1 MKLLLRRRKFLG
13 ILMVSWATLS
23 CQGLTAGLNQNS
35 SPKPQNTNSSALDST
50 PQKPPEQLWSILRQS
65 KGNSH
70 AILFR
75 HAIAPGGGDPP
86 QFQLNDCSTQRN
98 LSEEGRKQAVK
109 IGQELKRRKI
119 PIAKV
124 LSSQWCRCLET
135 ARLME
140 LGEVQAYPPLNS
152 FFSDRSRT
160 TEQTTQLRSF
170 LLQNHQERGV
180 TILVTHQVNI
190 TALTDIFPQSGE
202 GVVVEV
208 DRDQQNIKVLGRLSP
223 DFS

>member
-1 MKLLLRRRKFLG
+1 M
-13 ILMVSWATLS
+13 
-23 CQGLTAGLNQNS
+23 AGSNQKSASN
-35 SPKPQNTNSSALDST
+35 PQKITSSALDSST
-50 PQKPPEQLWSILRQS
+50 QEPPERLWSILRQS

-98 LSEEGRKQAVK
+98 LSEEGRKQAAK

-160 TEQTTQLRSF
+160 DEQTAQLRSF
-170 LLQNHQERGV
+170 LLKNHQETGV
-180 TILVTHQVNI
+180 MILVTHQVNI

-202 GVVVEV
+202 GVVVRV
-208 DRDQQNIKVLGRLSP
+208 DRDKPTIEVLGRLSP
-223 DFS
+223 

>member
-1 MKLLLRRRKFLG
+1 M
-13 ILMVSWATLS
+13 
-23 CQGLTAGLNQNS
+23 AGSNQKSASN
-35 SPKPQNTNSSALDST
+35 PQKITSSALDSST
-50 PQKPPEQLWSILRQS
+50 QEPPEQLWSILRQS

-98 LSEEGRKQAVK
+98 LSEEGRKQAAK

-160 TEQTTQLRSF
+160 DQQTAQLRSF
-170 LLQNHQERGV
+170 LLKNHQKTGV
-180 TILVTHQVNI
+180 MILVTHQVNI

-202 GVVVEV
+202 GVVVRV
-208 DRDQQNIKVLGRLSP
+208 DREKPSIEVLGRLSP
-223 DFS
+223 

>member
-1 MKLLLRRRKFLG
+1 MMKLLLRRRKFLG
-13 ILMVSWATLS
+13 ILIVSSATLS
-23 CQGLTAGLNQNS
+23 CEGLIAGLNKDS
-35 SPKPQNTNSSALDST
+35 SPKPQNATSYALNSRT
-50 PQKPPEQLWSILRQS
+50 EKPPERLWSILQQS

-98 LSEEGRKQAVK
+98 LSEEGRKQAAK
-109 IGQELKRRKI
+109 IGQELKRQKI
-119 PIAKV
+119 PIAQV

-160 TEQTTQLRSF
+160 DEQTAQLRSF
-170 LLQNHQERGV
+170 LLKNHQKTGV
-180 TILVTHQVNI
+180 MILVTHQVNI

-202 GVVVEV
+202 GVVVRV
-208 DRDQQNIKVLGRLSP
+208 DRDKPSIEVLGRLSP
-223 DFS
+223 

>member
-1 MKLLLRRRKFLG
+1 MKVLLRRRKFLG
-13 ILMVSWATLS
+13 ILIVSWATLS
-23 CQGLTAGLNQNS
+23 CQGLTAEWNQNS
-35 SPKPQNTNSSALDST
+35 SSKPQNVTSSALDST

-86 QFQLNDCSTQRN
+86 EFQLNDCSTQRN
-98 LSEEGRKQAVK
+98 LSEEGRKQAIK

-160 TEQTTQLRSF
+160 DEQTAQLRSF
-170 LLQNHQERGV
+170 LLKNHQETGV
-180 TILVTHQVNI
+180 MILVTHQVNI

-202 GVVVEV
+202 GVVVRV
-208 DRDQQNIKVLGRLSP
+208 DRDKPTIEVLGRLSP
-223 DFS
+223 

>member
-1 MKLLLRRRKFLG
+1 M
-13 ILMVSWATLS
+13 
-23 CQGLTAGLNQNS
+23 AGSNQKSASN
-35 SPKPQNTNSSALDST
+35 PQKITSSALDSST
-50 PQKPPEQLWSILRQS
+50 QEPPEQLWSILRQS

-75 HAIAPGGGDPP
+75 HTIAPGGGDPP
-86 QFQLNDCSTQRN
+86 EFQLNDCSTQRN
-98 LSEEGRKQAVK
+98 LSEEGRKQAVQ
-109 IGQELKRRKI
+109 IGQELKHQKI
-119 PIAKV
+119 PIAQV

-160 TEQTTQLRSF
+160 DEQTAQLRSF
-170 LLQNHQERGV
+170 LLKNHQETGV
-180 TILVTHQVNI
+180 MILVTHQVNI

-202 GVVVEV
+202 GVVVRV
-208 DRDQQNIKVLGRLSP
+208 DRDKPSIEVLGRLSP
-223 DFS
+223 